1 MTLPNAINDREYQKF
16 FDVAPG
22 ETAIRVSVASL
33 VPSAYDRIDATYPSS
48 TVEVYTFSLG
58 GTPQGSITVTYVNS
72 SKTDLLSVV
81 KS

>member
-16 FDVAPG
+16 VDVGPG
-22 ETAIRVSVASL
+22 ETAVRVSLASL

-48 TVEVYTFSLG
+48 TEEVYTFSLG
-58 GTPQGSITVTYVNS
+58 GVPQGAVTVTYTNT
-72 SKTDLLSVV
+72 SKKVLLSVV